1 MSIRGVIF
9 DLDGTLIDSRL
20 DFDQMRRDM
29 EFTAGQLILET
40 LEALPEGA
48 RKDRCREVLRQHEYR
63 GAMSA
68 TLIPGAAELMAELD
82 RRRIPQAILTRNSR
96 EMTELSLRR
105 LQLAF
110 SQVLTREDAPPKPDP
125 EGLHIICRNWLIDPG
140 DVVFVGDFHFDVIA
154 GRRAGMPTILYA
166 PGPRPDYAHEADHV
180 ITHLAQTCD
189 VLAKLSKRWGVSSL
203 FRR

>member
-1 MSIRGVIF
+1 MPVRGVIF

-20 DFDQMRRDM
+20 DFEQMRSDM
-29 EFTAGQLILET
+29 EFEAGQLILET
-40 LEALPEGA
+40 LESLPEGE
-48 RKDRCREVLRQHEYR
+48 RKGRCREVLRRHEYQ

-68 TLIPGAAELMAELD
+68 IMIPGALELLAELD

-96 EMTELSLRR
+96 EMTDLALRR
-105 LQLAF
+105 LQLVF

-125 EGLHIICRNWLIDPG
+125 QGLHMICRNWRIDAR

-154 GRRAGMPTILYA
+154 GRRAGMATILYA
-166 PGPRPDYAHEADHV
+166 PGPRPEYAHEADFV

-189 VLAKLSKRWGVSSL
+189 VLADL
-203 FRR
+203 